1 MNQASGSNEL
11 GTRRKEWT
19 RFLGPILP
27 LGGRGPRTA

>member
-11 GTRRKEWT
+11 GTRGKEWM

-27 LGGRGPRTA
+27 LGRHGPRTA